1 MTLLGACGGTDGTD
15 GTDAG
20 SALLKNIV
28 IFCFRSALEAGFD
41 NILIFSPLF
50 KRVLA
55 ASTPSLQRGARRR
68 GVRFF
73 CLCLIKGAIW

>member
-55 ASTPSLQRGARRR
+55 ASTPSLQRGARPGLRAIFLFVFR
-68 GVRFF
+68 KR
-73 CLCLIKGAIW
+73 AIW